1 MVQVFNVLFVFI
13 LLILGSY
20 FSACET
26 ALTAYSK
33 PKMFSLAQN
42 GNKQAKIIMELQ
54 NDIDLVLSTILICYT
69 ILSSFIVSL
78 FNLTCLEIFG
88 ESAIY
93 YGPIIVSIFIILFA
107 ELLPKM
113 LTIKNP
119 EKILLPSANFIKFLY
134 KSFKLVSWTISLIAK
149 SIIKLLHIKSK
160 TKQEEYS
167 DSLKELKG
175 AIDLHITE
183 DENETKQERDMLNGI
198 LELGAVPVSH
208 VMVHKKNVTMICAD
222 DDIKSIT
229 QQVLNCQF
237 TRIPLWENNQD
248 NIIGILHVKDFLK
261 AIKSHSEIKI
271 KDILLPPC
279 FIPENKDLLDQLQ
292 SFKMRHEHFAI
303 VIDEYGYFMGILT
316 LEDIIEEIVGNIEDE
331 HDTPKESGVIKSQD
345 GTWIVNGSINIRD
358 LNREIN
364 ANFKSENAST
374 IAGFVI
380 ESIGIIPEINRTFII
395 NNYKFVILKKYKNQI
410 TLIKIQKL

>member
-1 MVQVFNVLFVFI
+1 MVQVFSILCVFI
-13 LLILGSY
+13 LLIMGSY

-42 GNKQAKIIMELQ
+42 GNKQAKVIMELQ
-54 NDIDLVLSTILICYT
+54 NDIELVLSTILICYT
-69 ILSSFIVSL
+69 VLSSFVVSL
-78 FNLTCLEIFG
+78 FNLTCSEIFG

-93 YGPIIVSIFIILFA
+93 YGPIIVSVFIILFA

-119 EKILLPSANFIKFLY
+119 EKILLPSAYFIKFLY
-134 KSFKLVSWTISLIAK
+134 KSFKLISWAISIIAK
-149 SIIKLLHIKSK
+149 SIIKILRIQSK

-183 DENETKQERDMLNGI
+183 DEEETKQEREMLNGI
-198 LELGAVPVSH
+198 LDLGSVPVNH
-208 VMVHKKNVTMICAD
+208 IMVHKKNVTMICAN
-222 DDIKSIT
+222 DDIQSIT

-237 TRIPLWENNQD
+237 TRIPLWEGNQD

-261 AIKSHSEIKI
+261 AIKTQTEIKI

-279 FIPENKDLLDQLQ
+279 FIPENKDLLEQLQ

-303 VIDEYGYFMGILT
+303 VIDEYGYFLGIIT

-331 HDTPKESGVIKSQD
+331 HDVPKKRDVIKLPD
-345 GTWIVNGSINIRD
+345 GSLIVNGSMSIRD
-358 LNREIN
+358 LNREIS
-364 ANFKSENAST
+364 ASFKSENAST

-380 ESIGIIPEINRTFII
+380 ESIGIIPDINQTFLI
-395 NNYKFVILKKYKNQI
+395 NNYKFIILKKYKNQI
-410 TLIKIQKL
+410 TLIKIQPM